1 MGPGK
6 ALLILGLMC
15 MLGECFS
22 MCPDGFGNNHNKC
35 EDINECEETEGLCG
49 EHAVCNNIDGSYY
62 CQCKAGF
69 ANTKNK
75 VNFTM
80 GDGQCKD
87 INECYNN
94 TVICGHKA
102 VCTNLIGSYKCTCHS
117 GYTNPTNNPKHCI
130 DIDECKEAEMKKEDL
145 CGIKGT
151 CKNINGSYRCMCSK
165 GYTNYGNER
174 TACSH
179 IDECKE
185 AEMKKEDLCGIKG
198 TCKNI
203 DGSYWCMCPE
213 GYTHYGNERTP
224 CSQLDCKTFQA
235 NSRPAQS
242 LEGLEDILSM
252 MRNNC
257 LALSNPHNASE
268 GKTDGE
274 ALLEKFL
281 IATEAIL
288 SPGHLNHREDVSA
301 FLQTVEESIRLIG
314 PQLKDSIT
322 EMETTETDAK
332 IAVQRGKTQPTGP
345 FILTNEN
352 ARLDT
357 DWTTAA
363 GTGTYP
369 GFALAALL
377 TYKNLDTFVNNS
389 FEELKGH
396 EKNAKNPSSFKIFSK
411 VVSVVS
417 NPNPST
423 QNLSSPVNI
432 TFRHLNETVESS
444 EVEYIC
450 AHWNERGAW
459 SEESCHQQQTNA
471 THTVCTCELLSSF
484 AVLKALYPMTHPFAL
499 ILITKIGLNM
509 SLLCLVLCI
518 LTFKF
523 CRSIQGTRTTIH
535 LHLCVCLFVA
545 DRIFLAG
552 ISKTEPVGG
561 CRFAAAMLHIFFL
574 GVFMWML
581 LEGVQLY
588 RMVVLVFNATIR
600 PLYLFIAGYGTPLV
614 IVIISAIVNP
624 QGYGTKEH
632 CWLSLTDGF
641 IWSFL
646 GPVCCITF
654 LNIFFFII
662 TIWKLAQK
670 FTSLNPDLSELNKIK
685 AFTVTA
691 IAQLCLLGLTWVFGS
706 FLFKKY
712 IGTTVAAY
720 IFTILNSLQGAL
732 IFVMHCLLSKQVR
745 EEYAYFLSCFCTPQ
759 KKRYSDFSS
768 TNPSSSQSRGSQSG
782 QHTGEFQI

>member
-1 MGPGK
+1 MGPRK

-22 MCPDGFGNNHNKC
+22 KCPDGFGNNHDIC
-35 EDINECEETEGLCG
+35 EDIDECKEFEGGCG
-49 EHAVCNNIDGSYY
+49 NNTVCFNTNGSFY
-62 CQCKAGF
+62 CQCEDGF
-69 ANTKNK
+69 ANTKKK

-80 GDGQCKD
+80 DDGQCKD
-87 INECYNN
+87 VNECYDNKE
-94 TVICGHKA
+94 ICGHKA
-102 VCTNLIGSYKCTCHS
+102 VCFNLLGSYNCTCHS
-117 GYTNPTNNPKHCI
+117 GYTNPTNDLKHCI

-151 CKNINGSYRCMCSK
+151 CNNIDGSYWCMCPE
-165 GYTNYGNER
+165 GYTNYDNES
-174 TACSH
+174 TPCSD

-185 AEMKKEDLCGIKG
+185 AEMKKEDLCRIKG
-198 TCKNI
+198 TCNNI
-203 DGSYWCMCPE
+203 NGSYWCMCPK
-213 GYTHYGNERTP
+213 GYTNYGNKRTP
-224 CSQLDCKTFQA
+224 CSQLDCETFQA

-242 LEGLEDILSM
+242 LKGLADM
-252 MRNNC
+252 MRDNC
-257 LALSNPHNASE
+257 LALSNPHIASE

-274 ALLEKFL
+274 ALLEKL
-281 IATEAIL
+281 LTAIEAIL
-288 SPGHLNHREDVSA
+288 SPGHLNHSKDMSG
-301 FLQTVEESIRLIG
+301 FLQTVEKSIRHIG

-322 EMETTETDAK
+322 EMETTEIGAK

-345 FILTNEN
+345 ILLTNEN

-377 TYKNLDTFVNNS
+377 TYKNLEKSVNNS

-396 EKNAKNPSSFKIFSK
+396 EKNAKNPSSFKISSK
-411 VVSVVS
+411 VVSVVVS
-417 NPNPST
+417 NPST

-432 TFRHLNETVESS
+432 TLRHLNETAESS

-450 AHWNERGAW
+450 AYWNDRGAW
-459 SEESCHQQQTNA
+459 SKEGCHQQQTNA
-471 THTVCTCELLSSF
+471 THTVCTCEHLSSF
-484 AVLKALYPMTHPFAL
+484 AVLMALYPMTHPFAL
-499 ILITKIGLNM
+499 ILITKIGLTM

-545 DRIFLAG
+545 DLIFLAG

-561 CRFAAAMLHIFFL
+561 CRFVAAMLHIFFL

-624 QGYGTKEH
+624 KGYGTKEH
-632 CWLSLTDGF
+632 CWLSLKDGF
-641 IWSFL
+641 IWSFF
-646 GPVCCITF
+646 GPVCCIIF
-654 LNIFFFII
+654 LNVFFFII
-662 TIWKLAQK
+662 TVWKLAQK
-670 FTSLNPDLSELNKIK
+670 FTSLNPDLSTLNKIK

-691 IAQLCLLGLTWVFGS
+691 IAQLCILGLMWVFGA
-706 FLFKKY
+706 FLFEEG

-720 IFTILNSLQGAL
+720 LFTILNSLQGAL

-745 EEYAYFLSCFCTPQ
+745 EEYAYFLSCICTPQ
-759 KKRYSDFSS
+759 KKRYSDLSS

-782 QHTGEFQI
+782 QHTGESQI